1 MKIILIVLVLL
12 LDLGISINE
21 DDDED
26 KNDCVAPEDAKNYA
40 VRTSLAA

>member
-21 DDDED
+21 DDDD